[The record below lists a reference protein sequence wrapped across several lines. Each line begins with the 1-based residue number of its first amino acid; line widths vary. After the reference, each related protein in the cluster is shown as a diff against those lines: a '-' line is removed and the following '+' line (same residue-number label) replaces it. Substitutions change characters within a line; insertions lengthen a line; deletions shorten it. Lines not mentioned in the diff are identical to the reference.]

1 MGVIVD
7 RGVVPLAP
15 LTEFYGDVSGWL
27 RRAAASRADVPR
39 PLPGLTLVP
48 PVPATAKVICAALNY
63 ASHAAETGGRLPD
76 HPNLFAR
83 WAATLVANGTPVPV
97 PRTEPGLDWEV
108 ELAVVVGAPLIDVTP
123 EDVPAGVLGYTVFND
138 LSARVHQQASRQWA
152 LGKNSDRSGPV
163 GSMIVTADAVAAGDL
178 HLETRV
184 NGEVVQSG
192 STADMIFSVGE
203 LLAYASRTITLR
215 PGDLI
220 ATGTPPGVG
229 FVRDP
234 PRFLV
239 PGDVV
244 EVEVE
249 GLGTLES
256 RIVEGPVPVS
266 DEVGAQPTE
275 TEEVRST
282 ALGGDWEHRGE
293 RRPVPTTRD
302 QLPYPKVRPR
312 FES

>member
-1 MGVIVD
+1 VRLLAFLDGGIPTMGVVVD
-7 RGVVPLAP
+7 GGVVAVAP
-15 LTEFYGDVSGWL
+15 MREFYVDVPGWL
-27 RRAAASRADVPR
+27 RRAAASTGEAPR
-39 PLPGLTLVP
+39 HVAGLTLVP
-48 PVPATAKVICAALNY
+48 PVPETAKVICAALNY

-83 WAATLVANGTPVPV
+83 WAATLVSDGTPVPV

-123 EDVPAGVLGYTVFND
+123 DEVPAGVLGYTVFND
-138 LSARVHQQASRQWA
+138 LSARAHQQASRQWA

-163 GSMIVTADAVAAGDL
+163 GSMVVTADALDAGSL

-184 NGEVVQSG
+184 NGEVMQSG

-203 LLAYASRTITLR
+203 LLSYASRTITLR

-229 FVRDP
+229 FVREP
-234 PRFLV
+234 PVFLV

-249 GLGTLES
+249 GIGVVRTP
-256 RIVEGPVPVS
+256 IVDS
-266 DEVGAQPTE
+266 
-275 TEEVRST
+275 S
-282 ALGGDWEHRGE
+282 HRG
-293 RRPVPTTRD
+293 
-302 QLPYPKVRPR
+302 
-312 FES
+312 

>member
-1 MGVIVD
+1 MRLVSFLDAGTPTI
-7 RGVVPLAP
+7 GVVVGGGVFPLAP
-15 LTEFYGDVSGWL
+15 IDAFYADVPGWL
-27 RRAAASRADVPR
+27 RRAAEANGEPR
-39 PLPGLTLVP
+39 PLDGLELAI

-63 ASHAAETGGRLPD
+63 ASHAAETGGRVSE

-83 WAATLVANGTPVPV
+83 WAATLVPAGVPVPV

-108 ELAVVVGAPLIDVTP
+108 ELAVVVGAPLIDVGP
-123 EDVPAGVLGYTVFND
+123 DEVAAGVLGYTVFND
-138 LSARVHQQASRQWA
+138 LSARAHQQASRQWA

-163 GSMIVTADAVAAGDL
+163 GSTIVTADSLDAAGL

-184 NGEVVQSG
+184 NGEVMQSG
-192 STADMIFSVGE
+192 STADMIFSIAE

-229 FVRDP
+229 FVREP
-234 PRFLV
+234 PVFLV

-249 GLGTLES
+249 GIGMVRT
-256 RIVEGPVPVS
+256 PVVDS
-266 DEVGAQPTE
+266 
-275 TEEVRST
+275 S
-282 ALGGDWEHRGE
+282 HRG
-293 RRPVPTTRD
+293 
-302 QLPYPKVRPR
+302 
-312 FES
+312 

>member
-1 MGVIVD
+1 G
-7 RGVVPLAP
+7 
-15 LTEFYGDVSGWL
+15 E
-27 RRAAASRADVPR
+27 PR
-39 PLPGLTLVP
+39 PLDGLELAI

-63 ASHAAETGGRLPD
+63 ASHAAETGGRVSE

-83 WAATLVANGTPVPV
+83 WAATLVPAGVPVPV

-108 ELAVVVGAPLIDVTP
+108 ELAVVVGAPLIDVGP
-123 EDVPAGVLGYTVFND
+123 DEVAAGVLGYTVFND
-138 LSARVHQQASRQWA
+138 LSARAHQQASRQWA

-163 GSMIVTADAVAAGDL
+163 GSTIVTADSLDAAGL

-184 NGEVVQSG
+184 NGEVMQSG
-192 STADMIFSVGE
+192 STADMIFSIAE

-229 FVRDP
+229 FVREP
-234 PRFLV
+234 PVFLV

-249 GLGTLES
+249 GIGMVRT
-256 RIVEGPVPVS
+256 PVVDS
-266 DEVGAQPTE
+266 
-275 TEEVRST
+275 S
-282 ALGGDWEHRGE
+282 HRG
-293 RRPVPTTRD
+293 
-302 QLPYPKVRPR
+302 
-312 FES
+312 

>member
-1 MGVIVD
+1 MRLLAFLDGGSPTMGVVVEG
-7 RGVVPLAP
+7 GVVALAP
-15 LTEFYGDVSGWL
+15 MREFYADVPGWL
-27 RRAAASRADVPR
+27 RRGAASTGERPR
-39 PLPGLTLVP
+39 PVAGLTLIP
-48 PVPATAKVICAALNY
+48 PVPETAKVICAALNY

-83 WAATLVANGTPVPV
+83 WAATLVPDGTPVPV

-123 EDVPAGVLGYTVFND
+123 DEVPAGVLGYTVFND

-163 GSMIVTADAVAAGDL
+163 GSMVVTAGALDAGSL

-184 NGEVVQSG
+184 NGEVMQSG

-229 FVRDP
+229 FVREP

-249 GLGTLES
+249 GIGVVRTP
-256 RIVEGPVPVS
+256 IVDS
-266 DEVGAQPTE
+266 
-275 TEEVRST
+275 S
-282 ALGGDWEHRGE
+282 HRG
-293 RRPVPTTRD
+293 
-302 QLPYPKVRPR
+302 
-312 FES
+312 

>member
-1 MGVIVD
+1 VRLLAYLDGAVPTI
-7 RGVVPLAP
+7 GVV
-15 LTEFYGDVSGWL
+15 TDGDVAALASLRDFYADVPGWL
-27 RRAAASRADVPR
+27 RRGAASTGEASR
-39 PLPGLTLVP
+39 PLAGLTLIP
-48 PVPATAKVICAALNY
+48 PVPETAKVVCAALNY

-83 WAATLVANGTPVPV
+83 WAATLVPGGTPVPV

-123 EDVPAGVLGYTVFND
+123 EQVAAGVLGYTVFND
-138 LSARVHQQASRQWA
+138 LSARVHQRTSRQWA

-163 GSMIVTADAVAAGDL
+163 GSTIVTADSLDAGSL

-184 NGEVVQSG
+184 NGQVMQSG
-192 STADMIFSVGE
+192 STADMIFSVAE
-203 LLAYASRTITLR
+203 LLSYASRTITLR

-234 PRFLV
+234 PILLV

-249 GLGTLES
+249 GIGSVRTP
-256 RIVEGPVPVS
+256 IVDS
-266 DEVGAQPTE
+266 
-275 TEEVRST
+275 S
-282 ALGGDWEHRGE
+282 HRG
-293 RRPVPTTRD
+293 
-302 QLPYPKVRPR
+302 
-312 FES
+312 

>member
-1 MGVIVD
+1 MRLLAFLDGGIPTMGVVTAG
-7 RGVVPLAP
+7 GVVPVAP
-15 LTEFYGDVSGWL
+15 IREFYADVPGWL
-27 RRAAASRADVPR
+27 RRAGAGTTGERPR
-39 PLPGLTLVP
+39 PAAGLTLIP
-48 PVPATAKVICAALNY
+48 PVPDTAKVICAALNY
-63 ASHAAETGGRLPD
+63 ASHAAETGGRVSE

-83 WAATLVANGTPVPV
+83 WAATLVPGGTPVPV

-123 EDVPAGVLGYTVFND
+123 DQVAAGVLGYTVFND
-138 LSARVHQQASRQWA
+138 LSARLHQQASRQWA

-163 GSMIVTADAVAAGDL
+163 ASTVVTADELDAGDL

-184 NGEVVQSG
+184 NGEVMQSG
-192 STADMIFSVGE
+192 STADMIFSIAE
-203 LLAYASRTITLR
+203 LLSYASRTITLR

-229 FVRDP
+229 FVREP

-249 GLGTLES
+249 GIGVVRTP
-256 RIVEGPVPVS
+256 IVDS
-266 DEVGAQPTE
+266 
-275 TEEVRST
+275 S
-282 ALGGDWEHRGE
+282 HRW
-293 RRPVPTTRD
+293 
-302 QLPYPKVRPR
+302 
-312 FES
+312 